1 MQFQV
6 LKLHLD
12 MSVLVGVGVG
22 DQRDSKN
29 LMSSQINNLV
39 HLLKEGTH
47 YLAQ

>member
-12 MSVLVGVGVG
+12 MSVLVGVG

-29 LMSSQINNLV
+29 LMSGQINNLV

>member
-12 MSVLVGVGVG
+12 MSVLVGVDVG
-22 DQRDSKN
+22 DQRDRN
-29 LMSSQINNLV
+29 FMSGQINNLV
-39 HLLKEGTH
+39 HLLKGGMH